1 MPCGSAHS
9 ALDLRRERRKIV
21 CNHITDVM
29 PEKSLNEISRDARVL
44 YQKAAEAAQRENFDY
59 ALALFCQVLE
69 KDPAFLECRK
79 QLRAA
84 QLQKA
89 GTGGTGFFKKMLSG
103 AGSSPQLAK
112 AQIALR
118 RDPAEALAVAEQI
131 LNSDP
136 HSGAAQRIIVQAAQ
150 ALELPLTAM
159 FALEQLVKASPKD
172 KAVAI
177 EYANALSA
185 GGGDS
190 SHGERVLQELMRANP
205 NDGDLNQAL
214 KNLSARKTLDEG
226 GYGALEDG
234 TGSYRDILK
243 NKDEA
248 VSLEREQKVQR
259 TEDNTARL
267 TEEYEDRL
275 RTEPGNLK
283 VARTLAE
290 LYAQKNNYAGALNL
304 YEQIRHAT
312 PDPTIDRAIA
322 DTTAKQFEFQI
333 SQLNPFAPDHA
344 EQVEKIQA
352 QKNAFQLVEC
362 QKRADKYPTDLVI
375 RFELGSLL
383 FQNGKLAEAIGE
395 LQKAQNNPSKRI
407 QAMNLLAQ
415 CFAKRKMYDMAGRK
429 LQEAL
434 KEKPAFDEEKKDLIY
449 QYGCVL
455 EAMGKREEAIEQF
468 KQIYE
473 ADISYRDVAAK
484 VDAFYSGQ

>member
-1 MPCGSAHS
+1 
-9 ALDLRRERRKIV
+9 
-21 CNHITDVM
+21 M
-29 PEKSLNEISRDARVL
+29 PEKSLNEIARDARAL
-44 YQKAAEAAQRENFDY
+44 YQKAVEAAQRENHDY

-69 KDPAFLECRK
+69 KEPAFLECRK

-103 AGSSPQLAK
+103 AGSSPLLAK

-118 RDPAEALAVAEQI
+118 RDPAEALAVAEQV

-172 KAVAI
+172 KAVGI
-177 EYANALSA
+177 EYADALA
-185 GGGDS
+185 QGGGDS
-190 SHGERVLQELMRANP
+190 SHGERVLQDLLRLYP
-205 NDGDLNQAL
+205 NDADLGQAL

-234 TGSYRDILK
+234 SGSYRDILK
-243 NKDEA
+243 DKAEA
-248 VSLEREQKVQR
+248 VSLERENKVQR

-304 YEQIRHAT
+304 YEQIRQAT

-352 QKNAFQLVEC
+352 QKNAFQLGEC
-362 QKRADKYPTDLVI
+362 QKRAEKFPTDLVI
-375 RFELGSLL
+375 RFELGSLY
-383 FQNGKLAEAIGE
+383 FQNGKLGEAIAE

-407 QAMNLLAQ
+407 GAMNLLAQ
-415 CFAKRKMYDMAGRK
+415 CFAKRKMYDMAARK
-429 LQEAL
+429 LQDAL
-434 KEKPAFDEEKKDLIY
+434 KEKPGFDDEKKDLIY
-449 QYGCVL
+449 QLGCVL

-473 ADISYRDVAAK
+473 TDISYRDVAAK
-484 VDAFYSGQ
+484 VDAFYAGQ